1 MSALDVENSWCRQL
15 ESSNEI
21 NLSQIRFPIVIRFK
35 EDGHVPNKSAKSS
48 QLKPRGGHGTH

>member
-1 MSALDVENSWCRQL
+1 MSALEVENSWCRQL

-21 NLSQIRFPIVIRFK
+21 NLSQIRFPTVIRFK

-48 QLKPRGGHGTH
+48 QPKPQ